1 MEEIFPIL
9 KEIATVTM
17 GLFWIIDIIGNIPI
31 VVKLQKDVGAINATK
46 SAVVAGLIMIVFLF
60 VGEILLDLMKIQLQ
74 AFAVGGALI
83 LFIIALEMLLG
94 VEFHKTQIPESV
106 SIIPIAF
113 PLLAGPGV
121 LTVALSMKA
130 AYESYIIIIGII
142 INMIIVYFGLK
153 FAGIIAKRLGET
165 GVIIV
170 HKIAGIILL
179 ALSIKL
185 FAENWKTLLN

>member
-1 MEEIFPIL
+1 MEEIFPII
-9 KEIATVTM
+9 KEIATITM